1 MKRLVYLALFFV
13 SISMNYNCK
22 KEPVIGCTNP
32 SAENYDPK
40 ATEDSG
46 NCIIK
51 GCTNS
56 RAENFNPNANQDDG
70 SCIIKGCTDIEA
82 INFDPLANVDEGC
95 LYKKD
100 LFIGD
105 WKANATCENPI
116 LQQIFGAGSF
126 EFKILEL
133 EGEKNKVLIDFNA
146 GLIELEP
153 AEGTIDASNRLKS
166 VRTIDGLEFDIT
178 GTGNPQKLRISTAL
192 ELIRI
197 QNMEVLEGVLI
208 LKIETEVFTNV
219 YVTVIEDE
227 CSVQATK

>member
-1 MKRLVYLALFFV
+1 MKRLVYLTLFFAGI
-13 SISMNYNCK
+13 SINYNCK
-22 KEPVIGCTNP
+22 KDPVIGCTNP
-32 SAENYDPK
+32 LAENYDPK

-46 NCIIK
+46 SCIIK

-82 INFDPLANVDEGC
+82 INFDPLANVNEGC

-100 LFIGD
+100 LFIGN
-105 WKANATCENPI
+105 WTANATCENPI
-116 LQQIFGAGSF
+116 LRQIFGAGSF
-126 EFKILEL
+126 EFKILEV
-133 EGEKNKVLIDFNA
+133 EGNKDKVLIDFNA
-146 GLIELEP
+146 GQIELEP

-178 GTGNPQKLRISTAL
+178 GTGNPQKLRISTIL

-197 QNMEVLEGVLI
+197 QNMEVLEGVLR
-208 LKIETEVFTNV
+208 LKVEAEIFPNV
-219 YVTVIEDE
+219 YVPVVEDE
-227 CSVQATK
+227 CTVRATK